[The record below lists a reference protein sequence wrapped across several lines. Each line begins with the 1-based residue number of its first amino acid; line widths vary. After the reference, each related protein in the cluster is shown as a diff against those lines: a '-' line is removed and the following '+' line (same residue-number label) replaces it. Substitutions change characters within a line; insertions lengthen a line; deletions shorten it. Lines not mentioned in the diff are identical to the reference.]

1 MIRHIVIASQ
11 GENGKRTTRCAE
23 YRKKVVGTTTRCTDT
38 PDTDTPGT
46 DTPGTDTPGTSDN
59 TGGGGTGTITPGGGG
74 DEG

>member
-11 GENGKRTTRCAE
+11 GENGKRTTQCAE
-23 YRKKVVGTTTRCTDT
+23 YHKKVVGTTTRCTDT
-38 PDTDTPGT
+38 PGT
-46 DTPGTDTPGTSDN
+46 DTPGTGDN

>member
-23 YRKKVVGTTTRCTDT
+23 YHKKVVGTTTRC
-38 PDTDTPGT
+38 TDTPGT
-46 DTPGTDTPGTSDN
+46 DTPGTDTPGTGDN

-74 DEG
+74 GDEG